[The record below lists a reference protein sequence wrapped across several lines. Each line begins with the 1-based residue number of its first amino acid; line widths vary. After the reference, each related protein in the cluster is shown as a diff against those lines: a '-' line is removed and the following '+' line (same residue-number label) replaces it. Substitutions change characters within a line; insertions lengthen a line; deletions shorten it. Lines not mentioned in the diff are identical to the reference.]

1 MFKRSKR
8 PIVLSILFGA
18 AMMLNACSGTAADTE
33 KAVQE
38 RVLTDALGHEVK
50 VPAQPQRIIASYLED
65 HLVALGVKPVAQWS
79 VKNGKSVQVYL
90 QEELAGIPTIPS
102 ELPYEAVMSFS
113 PDLIIMG
120 SAELVAGDK
129 YDQYAKIAPTYT
141 VGTEKNNDWRQ
152 VLLKVGEVLGKSEE
166 ANKALEAYETKAAD
180 AREKLKQAAGDK
192 TAAALWV
199 TANSVYVVNEK
210 LSSGDVLYKD
220 LGLTPPA
227 AVREASQTSDNNWIQ
242 LSLEKLAEMDADYLF
257 IVNSKGVSKDQL
269 LQDPVWAG
277 IPAVKNNQVYDF
289 DASSSW
295 LYSGTIANQQIIDD
309 VLSSVLK

>member
-1 MFKRSKR
+1 MFKRLKR
-8 PIVLSILFGA
+8 PVVLSILFCA
-18 AMMLNACSGTAADTE
+18 AMMLNACSGTTTDTE
-33 KAVQE
+33 KTAPE

-65 HLVALGVKPVAQWS
+65 HLVALGVRPVAQWS
-79 VKNGKSVQVYL
+79 VGGQSVQAYL
-90 QEELAGIPTIPS
+90 QGELAGIPPIPS
-102 ELPYEAVMSFS
+102 DLPYEAVMSFS

-120 SAELVAGDK
+120 SADMVAGDK

-166 ANKALEAYETKAAD
+166 AKNVLAAYEAKASE
-180 AREKLKQAAGDK
+180 AREKLKQAAQGK
-192 TAAALWV
+192 KAAALWV
-199 TANSVYVVNEK
+199 TASSVYVVNEK

-220 LGLTPPA
+220 LGLTPPD
-227 AVREASQTSDNNWIQ
+227 AVREASRSSDNNWIQ

-257 IVNSKGVSKDQL
+257 VVNSKGVSKEQL

-277 IPAVKNNQVYDF
+277 IPAVKNNQVYAF
-289 DASSSW
+289 DRSSSW
-295 LYSGTIANQQIIDD
+295 LYSGPIASGRIIDD
-309 VLSSVLK
+309 VLGSVLQ